1 MQHLLKQAGQDLPET
16 KPVLEINPQHPLV
29 LKMKDEADMDLVKEW
44 STLLFEQAI
53 LAEGGQLENPA
64 EFVTR
69 LNKII
74 VDFAA

>member
-1 MQHLLKQAGQDLPET
+1 
-16 KPVLEINPQHPLV
+16 V
-29 LKMKDEADMDLVKEW
+29 LKMKDETDMDQVKEW

>member
-1 MQHLLKQAGQDLPET
+1 
-16 KPVLEINPQHPLV
+16 VLEINPQHPLV